1 MKGLW
6 LTLAMV
12 VGAAG
17 TEAWEWRAAW
27 DALRGERDA
36 AAGDVHMGEGVYRV
50 TGYGAAPVDASSEA
64 QARLMALGAAQLDAL
79 GKLAAILEG
88 ADVSS
93 QREAG
98 DYVQVRYAVEERS
111 RAYLK
116 GVRTLETRYRADG
129 SAEVDVELVLTHSG
143 QRPDFASL
151 EGFQVRPGA
160 PLAIRE
166 VATLGRRPVVTKAL
180 RGQGPADRASSVRV
194 TPAAP
199 VPPSQETEP
208 SPGFWA
214 GLDALFGRYDAW
226 GGENAREGAPSDSTE
241 TEEKPAATPGAS
253 CEVYAMGGD
262 VTVIPPEVSAAG
274 DVTVIP
280 PEGFPVDPEAYTDL
294 VLDTRGL
301 GVVPA
306 LRPKAFTTSGSQIYP
321 FQGGEYARFAPA
333 TEPKLRYVKSM
344 AEAKGLPGFGP
355 RPLLVE
361 VEGVC
366 GEAQTDLVLPGG
378 AVRKLAALRT
388 SRVRNGE
395 GYVVILID

>member
-1 MKGLW
+1 MNRLW
-6 LTLAMV
+6 LALAMV

-17 TEAWEWRAAW
+17 AEAWEWRAAW
-27 DALRGERDA
+27 DTLQGQRDA
-36 AAGDVHMGEGVYRV
+36 GEVHMGEGVYRV
-50 TGYGAAPVDASSEA
+50 TGYGAAPVDAASEA

-116 GVRTLETRYRADG
+116 GVRTLETRYRGDG

-151 EGFQVRPGA
+151 EGFEVRPGG

-166 VATLGRRPVVTKAL
+166 VAALGRRPAVTKAL

-199 VPPSQETEP
+199 GPPSQETDA

-226 GGENAREGAPSDSTE
+226 GGDHAREGAPSDSIE
-241 TEEKPAATPGAS
+241 TQEKPGAS
-253 CEVYAMGGD
+253 SEVYAM
-262 VTVIPPEVSAAG
+262 AG
-274 DVTVIP
+274 DVTVLP
-280 PEGFPVDPEAYTDL
+280 PERFPVDAEAYTDV
-294 VLDTRGL
+294 VLDARGL

-306 LRPKAFTTSGSQIYP
+306 LRPKAFTPAGSQIYP
-321 FQGGEYARFAPA
+321 FKGGEFARFAPVA
-333 TEPKLRYVKSM
+333 EPKLRYAKSM
-344 AEAKGLPGFGP
+344 AAAQRLPGFGP

-366 GEAQTDLVLPGG
+366 GEARTDLVLPGG
-378 AVRKLAALRT
+378 AVRKLAALRA

-395 GYVVILID
+395 GYVVVLID

>member
-6 LTLAMV
+6 LALAMV

-17 TEAWEWRAAW
+17 AEAWEWQAAW
-27 DALRGERDA
+27 DALQGQR

-79 GKLAAILEG
+79 GKLAALLEG

-116 GVRTLETRYRADG
+116 GVRTLETRYRGDG

-166 VATLGRRPVVTKAL
+166 VAALGRRPAVTKAL

-199 VPPSQETEP
+199 APPSQETEA
-208 SPGFWA
+208 SSGFWA
-214 GLDALFGRYDAW
+214 GLEALFGRYDAR
-226 GGENAREGAPSDSTE
+226 GGEHAREGVPSDSTE
-241 TEEKPAATPGAS
+241 TAEKPAGAS
-253 CEVYAMGGD
+253 EVYAMGGD
-262 VTVIPPEVSAAG
+262 VTVIPPEVSASG

-280 PEGFPVDPEAYTDL
+280 PEPFTVAPEAYTDL
-294 VLDTRGL
+294 VLDARGL

-321 FQGGEYARFAPA
+321 FQGGEFQRFAPA
-333 TEPKLRYVKSM
+333 TAPKLRYAKSM

-355 RPLLVE
+355 RPLMVE
-361 VEGVC
+361 VDGVC
-366 GEAQTDLVLPGG
+366 GEAQTDLVLPGR
-378 AVRKLAALRT
+378 AVRKLAALRA